1 MKDSFI
7 VQFVCF
13 TTNTRVN
20 DFIREWDQYAKRYL
34 DKPREFTL
42 QQQFFTRS
50 RFNYVSRHYWP
61 IDDFQFS
68 FMNKK
73 RSDFFHE
80 QHVKVIQAGGYVEVG
95 KNYRPKTAANLQVV
109 LAFIDHNETD
119 LNYYEDPKHYSHL
132 NKYQA
137 FYENCLFGHVYEYFI
152 TEEHWPAL
160 LAALKCKKGNE
171 AGLYRNCDV
180 PSATEQ
186 ILDTVRFK

>member
-68 FMNKK
+68 FTNKK
-73 RSDFFHE
+73 RSEFFHE
-80 QHVKVIQAGGYVEVG
+80 QHVKVIQAGGYVEMG
-95 KNYRPKTAANLQVV
+95 KTFRPKLETNLQTV
-109 LAFIDHNETD
+109 LVFIDHNEND
-119 LNYYEDPKHYSHL
+119 LSYYDELKNYSHL

-137 FYENCLFGHVYEYFI
+137 FYENCLFGYVYEYFI

-180 PSATEQ
+180 SSTAELV
-186 ILDTVRFK
+186 LDAVRFK

>member
-7 VQFVCF
+7 VQFVGF

-20 DFIREWDQYAKRYL
+20 EFIKEWDQYAKRYL
-34 DKPREFTL
+34 DKPRKFTL
-42 QQQFFTRS
+42 QQQSFTRT

-68 FMNKK
+68 FMNKR
-73 RSDFFHE
+73 RSEFFQE
-80 QHVKVIQAGGYVEVG
+80 QHVKVIQAGGYIEIG
-95 KNYRPKTAANLQVV
+95 KNYHPKSDVNLQTV
-109 LAFIDHNETD
+109 LVFIDHNEND
-119 LNYYEDPKHYSHL
+119 LSYYDELKHHSHL

-180 PSATEQ
+180 TAATEPA
-186 ILDTVRFK
+186 LDAMRFK